1 MTNKHHWLK
10 ASTQC
15 QVFSMTLAAAKDVSD
30 VHVFHGLMQEFNSQG
45 GAVTAAWLDGT
56 DMLSSSNSWY
66 CPSHGAACP
75 VIPWLPGEPNSASEN
90 CVCLWPGHPD
100 GVNDCTCTAS
110 LPFICEFNPRLMLER
125 QTMIFEVAASPPEV
139 PIE

>member
-1 MTNKHHWLK
+1 MTNQHDWLK

-15 QVFSMTLAAAKDVSD
+15 QVFDMTLAAAKDVSD
-30 VHVFHGLMQEFNSQG
+30 VHVFHELMQEFNSQG

-66 CPSHGAACP
+66 CSSHGAACP
-75 VIPWLPGEPNSASEN
+75 AIPWLPGEPNSASEK

-100 GVNDCTCTAS
+100 GVNDCTCTSS

-125 QTMIFEVAASPPEV
+125 QSAVLFEHAPLPDAPLV
-139 PIE
+139 